1 MTIVKETKLSSL
13 NNDDI
18 QSIVEHNITNE
29 KIAKEIRATVS
40 RVSGSVIRMSV
51 GMVNMLTM
59 SNSHTGKLRHPID
72 SDSRDEQVENSTTE
86 LSQEAVNNTIGNI
99 DIAIM
104 QLELLKKS
112 ILITERVHKSSIKNA
127 NKK

>member
-112 ILITERVHKSSIKNA
+112 ILITERVHKSCIKNA